1 MGVTLIIGRLFL
13 MKSRF
18 FRDRARNV
26 PEPGDGIIVLVI
38 DIFLPVVFKKIDS
51 FYDFPD
57 QHEGNF
63 CLKLRLHPK
72 KSSLPCTV
80 VYTLVLCRLYC

>member
-1 MGVTLIIGRLFL
+1 

-18 FRDRARNV
+18 FRARARNV

-38 DIFLPVVFKKIDS
+38 DIFLPVVFKKMDS
-51 FYDFPD
+51 FYNFPE

-63 CLKLRLHPK
+63 CLKLRLHPILTDFFHDK
-72 KSSLPCTV
+72 NFIIKILTF
-80 VYTLVLCRLYC
+80 

>member
-1 MGVTLIIGRLFL
+1 
-13 MKSRF
+13 
-18 FRDRARNV
+18 
-26 PEPGDGIIVLVI
+26 VLVLVIVI

-51 FYDFPD
+51 FYDFPE

-72 KSSLPCTV
+72 I
-80 VYTLVLCRLYC
+80 

>member
-1 MGVTLIIGRLFL
+1 VLVL
-13 MKSRF
+13 
-18 FRDRARNV
+18 V
-26 PEPGDGIIVLVI
+26 IVLVI

-63 CLKLRLHPK
+63 CLKLRLHPLFK
-72 KSSLPCTV
+72 GCLELAHLNT
-80 VYTLVLCRLYC
+80 CRREIGGVNGKMV